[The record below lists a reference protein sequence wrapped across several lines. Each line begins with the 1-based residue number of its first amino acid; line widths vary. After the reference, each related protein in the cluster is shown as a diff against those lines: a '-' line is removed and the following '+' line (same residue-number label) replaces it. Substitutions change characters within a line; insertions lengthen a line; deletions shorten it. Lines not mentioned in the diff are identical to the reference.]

1 MQDRVTEIE
10 IKIAHMEQSLGEL
23 SDVLYQQQSLLDRF
37 ERRFDELRQGM
48 EAAADDRGDNNPAD
62 EKPPHY

>member
-1 MQDRVTEIE
+1 MQDRLTEIE

-23 SDVLYQQQSLLDRF
+23 SDVLYRQQSLLDRL
-37 ERRFDELRQGM
+37 ELRFNELRQRVSVT
-48 EAAADDRGDNNPAD
+48 ADGRENSDPTD

>member
-1 MQDRVTEIE
+1 MQDRLTEIE

-23 SDVLYQQQSLLDRF
+23 SDVLYQQQSLMDRL
-37 ERRFDELRQGM
+37 ELRFNELRQRM
-48 EAAADDRGDNNPAD
+48 AATADSADNTDPAS